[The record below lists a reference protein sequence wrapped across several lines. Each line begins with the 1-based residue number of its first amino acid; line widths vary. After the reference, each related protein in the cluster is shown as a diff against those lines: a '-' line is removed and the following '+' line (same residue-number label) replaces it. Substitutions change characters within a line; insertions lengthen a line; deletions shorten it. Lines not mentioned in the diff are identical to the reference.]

1 MESDRDRWNPRYREG
16 EPPQEPSEVV
26 RRFCRLSGGPRALD
40 LACGAGRNAVFLAAQ
55 GFEVDA
61 LDIAELALARFTA
74 PGVRRACL
82 DLDRFDLPLSH
93 YDLIVDTLY
102 VNRRLFPQM
111 REALRPGG
119 LLIFES
125 LFEPPGG
132 ADDVCRDYLLRP
144 NELLHSFLSLRV
156 LHYAEAV
163 ETQGDARRTLAT
175 LVAQRI

>member
-1 MESDRDRWNPRYREG
+1 MDSDRDRWNPRYREG
-16 EPPQEPSEVV
+16 EPPQDPTEVV
-26 RRFCRLSGGPRALD
+26 RRFFRLSRGPRALD

-82 DLDRFDLPLSH
+82 DLDRFDLPRAR

-111 REALRPGG
+111 REALRPDG
-119 LLIFES
+119 LLIVES
-125 LFEPPGG
+125 LLEPPGG
-132 ADDVCRDYLLRP
+132 PGEVCRDYLLRP
-144 NELLHSFLSLRV
+144 NELLHSFISLRI
-156 LHYAEAV
+156 LHYAEAA
-163 ETQGDARRTLAT
+163 EAAATDGRHLAT
-175 LVAQRI
+175 LVARKA